1 MLLKLAVRNMRQS
14 LRDYAIYFITLLIA
28 VTVFYAFNSVG
39 DQQVMHDIAASNNA
53 NVIEFTGYMM
63 NIFSVIVALVLGFLV
78 IYANQLLITRRKREF
93 GIYLVLGM
101 RPGQVSRILLYETVF
116 IGLGSL
122 VLGLGLGI
130 LISQLLSFA
139 TAALFGVAM
148 PQYQFSFSPGAC
160 IATLACFIAIFIVV
174 AIFNVITVRRCKL
187 IDLIGAKAK
196 RQKIV
201 IRNPW
206 VCLVLFAISL
216 VLIGLAYWQLD
227 INGMTLMFDTEFQR
241 ATVLMLVGSLL
252 FFFSLSGFVIAVLTR
267 LRGVYLKRLRP
278 FTTRQVASKFNTSF
292 VSIWVV
298 CVLLFFAITTFA
310 TGLGL
315 IDAFTGDID
324 EANPYDASVIA
335 YDEEVVYENG
345 KGTKRPVDVD
355 ISQTNAYLQQHVANW
370 DTLVAA
376 SAQLDFYGLP
386 DMTYGKLMDAVNT
399 YLADSMSNTS
409 TLNQSVQVVGLT
421 QFNDMLALSDKQP
434 VTLSS
439 GEYLVTNSMSASEK
453 IADAVVAQHMPLPTP
468 AGDLAPASHVEK
480 VQLND
485 FDMLSNA
492 LTMVVPDDVIT
503 TLAQME
509 TPDSVYVN
517 IMYESRSNAEEAFV
531 DAVDAVDAP
540 GVSTVIT
547 RANGGP
553 GKRLA
558 RHDHL
563 PRDLHRSRAT
573 RRNRRRARD
582 PAALAHH
589 RLARP
594 LSLALETR
602 VRHVHAH
609 PLALRTG
616 RDLLRRTA
624 GPGRLPLR
632 MCHRRSLRIAFRG
645 ARTGPV
651 PLHRYG
657 GMSRRRHIRRL
668 HAHHLPD
675 QQGERQAGSLV
686 AKNETT
692 SLSNC
697 LIFNKQG

>member
-1 MLLKLAVRNMRQS
+1 MLLKLAVRNMRRS
-14 LRDYAIYFITLLIA
+14 LRDYAIYFVTLLIA

-174 AIFNVITVRRCKL
+174 AIFNVITVRRYKL

-509 TPDSVYVN
+509 TPDSAYVN

-531 DAVDAVDAP
+531 DAVDAP

-547 RANGGP
+547 RAQMVGQASGL
-553 GKRLA
+553 RVMITYLA
-558 RHDHL
+558 IYIGL
-563 PRDLHRSRAT
+563 VLLVAT
-573 RRNRRRARD
+573 
-582 PAALAHH
+582 AAVLAIQ
-589 RLARP
+589 L
-594 LSLALETR
+594 LSLTIDSLDRYRLLSKLGCDTSMLTR
-602 VRHVHAH
+602 SLFEQVVIYFVA
-609 PLALRTG
+609 PLALAVCHSACAIAVLSESLFAALG
-616 RDLLRRTA
+616 RDLFPSIVMAACLVVA
-624 GPGRLPLR
+624 
-632 MCHRRSLRIAFRG
+632 I
-645 ARTGPV
+645 
-651 PLHRYG
+651 YG
-657 GMSRRRHIRRL
+657 GYMLITYLTSRTSVK
-668 HAHHLPD
+668 
-675 QQGERQAGSLV
+675 QAVS
-686 AKNETT
+686 
-692 SLSNC
+692 
-697 LIFNKQG
+697 

>member
-1 MLLKLAVRNMRQS
+1 MLLKLAVRNMRRS
-14 LRDYAIYFITLLIA
+14 LRDYAIYFVTLLIA

-345 KGTKRPVDVD
+345 RGIKRPVDVD

-531 DAVDAVDAP
+531 DAVDAIDAP

-547 RANGGP
+547 RAQMVGQASGL
-553 GKRLA
+553 RVMITYLA
-558 RHDHL
+558 IYIGL
-563 PRDLHRSRAT
+563 VLLVAT
-573 RRNRRRARD
+573 
-582 PAALAHH
+582 AAVLAIQ
-589 RLARP
+589 L
-594 LSLALETR
+594 LSLTIDSLDRYRLLSKLGCDTSMLTR
-602 VRHVHAH
+602 SLFEQVVIYFVA
-609 PLALRTG
+609 PLALAVCHSACAIAVLSESLFAALG
-616 RDLLRRTA
+616 RDLFPSIVMAACLVVA
-624 GPGRLPLR
+624 
-632 MCHRRSLRIAFRG
+632 I
-645 ARTGPV
+645 
-651 PLHRYG
+651 YG
-657 GMSRRRHIRRL
+657 GYMLITYLTSR
-668 HAHHLPD
+668 ASVK
-675 QQGERQAGSLV
+675 QAVS
-686 AKNETT
+686 
-692 SLSNC
+692 
-697 LIFNKQG
+697 

>member
-1 MLLKLAVRNMRQS
+1 MLLKLAVRNMRRS
-14 LRDYAIYFITLLIA
+14 LRDYAIYFVTLLIA

-160 IATLACFIAIFIVV
+160 IATLACFIAVFIVV

-509 TPDSVYVN
+509 TPDSAYVN

-531 DAVDAVDAP
+531 DAVDAP

-547 RANGGP
+547 RAQMVGQASGL
-553 GKRLA
+553 RVMITYLA
-558 RHDHL
+558 IYIGL
-563 PRDLHRSRAT
+563 VLLVAT
-573 RRNRRRARD
+573 
-582 PAALAHH
+582 AAVLAIQ
-589 RLARP
+589 L
-594 LSLALETR
+594 LSLTIDSLDRYRLLSKLGCDTSMLTR
-602 VRHVHAH
+602 SLFEQVVIYFVA
-609 PLALRTG
+609 PLALAVCHSACAIAVLSESLFAALG
-616 RDLLRRTA
+616 RDLFPSIVMAACLVVA
-624 GPGRLPLR
+624 
-632 MCHRRSLRIAFRG
+632 I
-645 ARTGPV
+645 
-651 PLHRYG
+651 YG
-657 GMSRRRHIRRL
+657 GYMLITYLTSRTSVK
-668 HAHHLPD
+668 
-675 QQGERQAGSLV
+675 QAVS
-686 AKNETT
+686 
-692 SLSNC
+692 
-697 LIFNKQG
+697 

>member
-1 MLLKLAVRNMRQS
+1 MLLKLAVRNMRRS
-14 LRDYAIYFITLLIA
+14 LRDYAIYFVTLLIA

-160 IATLACFIAIFIVV
+160 IATLACFI

-453 IADAVVAQHMPLPTP
+453 IANAVVAQHMPLPTP

-547 RANGGP
+547 RAQMVGQASGL
-553 GKRLA
+553 RVMITYLA
-558 RHDHL
+558 IYIGL
-563 PRDLHRSRAT
+563 VLLVAT
-573 RRNRRRARD
+573 
-582 PAALAHH
+582 AAVLAIQ
-589 RLARP
+589 L
-594 LSLALETR
+594 LSLTIDSLDRYRLLSKLGCDTSMLTR
-602 VRHVHAH
+602 SLFEQVVIYFVA
-609 PLALRTG
+609 PLALAVCHSACAIAVLSESLFAALG
-616 RDLLRRTA
+616 RDLFPSIVMAACLVVA
-624 GPGRLPLR
+624 
-632 MCHRRSLRIAFRG
+632 I
-645 ARTGPV
+645 
-651 PLHRYG
+651 YG
-657 GMSRRRHIRRL
+657 GYMLITYLTSR
-668 HAHHLPD
+668 ASVK
-675 QQGERQAGSLV
+675 QAVS
-686 AKNETT
+686 
-692 SLSNC
+692 
-697 LIFNKQG
+697 

>member
-1 MLLKLAVRNMRQS
+1 MLLKLAVRNMRRS
-14 LRDYAIYFITLLIA
+14 LRDYAIYFVTLLIA

-439 GEYLVTNSMSASEK
+439 GEYLVTNSMPASEK

-509 TPDSVYVN
+509 TPDSAYVN

-531 DAVDAVDAP
+531 DAVDAP

-547 RANGGP
+547 RAQMVGQASGL
-553 GKRLA
+553 RVMITYLA
-558 RHDHL
+558 IYIGL
-563 PRDLHRSRAT
+563 VLLVAT
-573 RRNRRRARD
+573 
-582 PAALAHH
+582 AAVLAIQ
-589 RLARP
+589 L
-594 LSLALETR
+594 LSLTIDSLDRYRLLSKLGCDTSMLTR
-602 VRHVHAH
+602 SLFEQVVIYFVA
-609 PLALRTG
+609 PLALAVCHSACAIAVLSESLFAALG
-616 RDLLRRTA
+616 RDLFPSIVMAACLVVA
-624 GPGRLPLR
+624 
-632 MCHRRSLRIAFRG
+632 I
-645 ARTGPV
+645 
-651 PLHRYG
+651 YG
-657 GMSRRRHIRRL
+657 GYMLITYLTSRTSVK
-668 HAHHLPD
+668 
-675 QQGERQAGSLV
+675 QAVS
-686 AKNETT
+686 
-692 SLSNC
+692 
-697 LIFNKQG
+697 

>member
-1 MLLKLAVRNMRQS
+1 
-14 LRDYAIYFITLLIA
+14 
-28 VTVFYAFNSVG
+28 
-39 DQQVMHDIAASNNA
+39 
-53 NVIEFTGYMM
+53 
-63 NIFSVIVALVLGFLV
+63 
-78 IYANQLLITRRKREF
+78 
-93 GIYLVLGM
+93 
-101 RPGQVSRILLYETVF
+101 
-116 IGLGSL
+116 
-122 VLGLGLGI
+122 
-130 LISQLLSFA
+130 
-139 TAALFGVAM
+139 
-148 PQYQFSFSPGAC
+148 
-160 IATLACFIAIFIVV
+160 
-174 AIFNVITVRRCKL
+174 
-187 IDLIGAKAK
+187 
-196 RQKIV
+196 
-201 IRNPW
+201 
-206 VCLVLFAISL
+206 
-216 VLIGLAYWQLD
+216 
-227 INGMTLMFDTEFQR
+227 MTLMFDTEFQR

-547 RANGGP
+547 RAQMVGQASGL
-553 GKRLA
+553 RVMITYLA
-558 RHDHL
+558 IYIGL
-563 PRDLHRSRAT
+563 VLLVAT
-573 RRNRRRARD
+573 
-582 PAALAHH
+582 AAVLAIQ
-589 RLARP
+589 L
-594 LSLALETR
+594 LSLTIDSLDRYRLLSKLGCDTSMLTR
-602 VRHVHAH
+602 SLFEQVVIYFVA
-609 PLALRTG
+609 PLALAVCHSACAIAVLSESLFAALG
-616 RDLLRRTA
+616 RDLFPSIVMAACLVVA
-624 GPGRLPLR
+624 
-632 MCHRRSLRIAFRG
+632 I
-645 ARTGPV
+645 
-651 PLHRYG
+651 YG
-657 GMSRRRHIRRL
+657 GYMLITYLTSR
-668 HAHHLPD
+668 ASVK
-675 QQGERQAGSLV
+675 QAVS
-686 AKNETT
+686 
-692 SLSNC
+692 
-697 LIFNKQG
+697 

>member
-1 MLLKLAVRNMRQS
+1 MLLKLAVRNMRRS
-14 LRDYAIYFITLLIA
+14 LRDYAIYFVTLLIA

-345 KGTKRPVDVD
+345 RGTKRPVDVD

-386 DMTYGKLMDAVNT
+386 DMTYGKLM
-399 YLADSMSNTS
+399 DSMSNTS

-468 AGDLAPASHVEK
+468 AGNLAPASHVEK

-531 DAVDAVDAP
+531 DAVDAIDAP

-547 RANGGP
+547 RAQMVGQTSGL
-553 GKRLA
+553 RVMITYLA
-558 RHDHL
+558 IYIGL
-563 PRDLHRSRAT
+563 VLLVAT
-573 RRNRRRARD
+573 
-582 PAALAHH
+582 AAVLAIQ
-589 RLARP
+589 L
-594 LSLALETR
+594 LSLTIDSLDRYRLLSKLGRDTSMLTR
-602 VRHVHAH
+602 SLFEQVVIYFVA
-609 PLALRTG
+609 PLALAVCHSACAIAVLSESLFAALG
-616 RDLLRRTA
+616 RDLFPSIVMAACLVVA
-624 GPGRLPLR
+624 
-632 MCHRRSLRIAFRG
+632 I
-645 ARTGPV
+645 
-651 PLHRYG
+651 YG
-657 GMSRRRHIRRL
+657 GYMLITYLTSR
-668 HAHHLPD
+668 ASVK
-675 QQGERQAGSLV
+675 QAVS
-686 AKNETT
+686 
-692 SLSNC
+692 
-697 LIFNKQG
+697 

>member
-1 MLLKLAVRNMRQS
+1 MLLKLAVRNMRRS
-14 LRDYAIYFITLLIA
+14 LRDYAIYFVTLLIA

-315 IDAFTGDID
+315 IDAFTGNID

-531 DAVDAVDAP
+531 DAVDAP

-547 RANGGP
+547 RAQMVGQASGL
-553 GKRLA
+553 RVMITYLA
-558 RHDHL
+558 IYIGL
-563 PRDLHRSRAT
+563 VLLVAT
-573 RRNRRRARD
+573 
-582 PAALAHH
+582 AAVLAIQ
-589 RLARP
+589 L
-594 LSLALETR
+594 LSLTIDSLDRYRLLSKLGCDTSMLTR
-602 VRHVHAH
+602 SLFEQVVIYFVA
-609 PLALRTG
+609 PLALAVCHSACAIAVLSESLFAALG
-616 RDLLRRTA
+616 RDLFPSIVMAACLVVAIYSGYMLITY
-624 GPGRLPLR
+624 L
-632 MCHRRSLRIAFRG
+632 
-645 ARTGPV
+645 T
-651 PLHRYG
+651 
-657 GMSRRRHIRRL
+657 SR
-668 HAHHLPD
+668 ASVK
-675 QQGERQAGSLV
+675 QAVS
-686 AKNETT
+686 
-692 SLSNC
+692 
-697 LIFNKQG
+697 

>member
-1 MLLKLAVRNMRQS
+1 MLLKLAVRNMRRS

-468 AGDLAPASHVEK
+468 AGDLTPASHVEK

-531 DAVDAVDAP
+531 DAVDAP

-547 RANGGP
+547 RAQMVGQASGL
-553 GKRLA
+553 RVMITYLA
-558 RHDHL
+558 IYIGL
-563 PRDLHRSRAT
+563 VLLVAT
-573 RRNRRRARD
+573 
-582 PAALAHH
+582 AAVLAIQ
-589 RLARP
+589 L
-594 LSLALETR
+594 LSLTIDSLDRYRLLSKLGCDTSMLTR
-602 VRHVHAH
+602 SLFEQVVIYFVA
-609 PLALRTG
+609 PLALAVCHSACAIAVLSESLFAALG
-616 RDLLRRTA
+616 RDLFPSIVMAACLVVA
-624 GPGRLPLR
+624 
-632 MCHRRSLRIAFRG
+632 I
-645 ARTGPV
+645 
-651 PLHRYG
+651 YG
-657 GMSRRRHIRRL
+657 GYMLITYLTSRTSVK
-668 HAHHLPD
+668 
-675 QQGERQAGSLV
+675 QAVS
-686 AKNETT
+686 
-692 SLSNC
+692 
-697 LIFNKQG
+697 

>member
-1 MLLKLAVRNMRQS
+1 MLLKLAVRNMRRS
-14 LRDYAIYFITLLIA
+14 LRDYAIYFVTLLIA

-216 VLIGLAYWQLD
+216 ILIGLAYWQLD

-267 LRGVYLKRLRP
+267 LRGVYLRRLRP

-298 CVLLFFAITTFA
+298 C
-310 TGLGL
+310 
-315 IDAFTGDID
+315 GDID

-531 DAVDAVDAP
+531 DAVDAIDAP

-547 RANGGP
+547 RAQMVGQASGL
-553 GKRLA
+553 RVMITYLA
-558 RHDHL
+558 IYIGL
-563 PRDLHRSRAT
+563 VLLVAT
-573 RRNRRRARD
+573 
-582 PAALAHH
+582 AAVLAIQ
-589 RLARP
+589 L
-594 LSLALETR
+594 LSLTIDSLDRYRLLSKLGCDTSMLTR
-602 VRHVHAH
+602 SLFEQVVIYFVA
-609 PLALRTG
+609 PLALAVCHSACAITVLSESLFAALG
-616 RDLLRRTA
+616 RDLFPSIVMAACLVVA
-624 GPGRLPLR
+624 
-632 MCHRRSLRIAFRG
+632 I
-645 ARTGPV
+645 
-651 PLHRYG
+651 YG
-657 GMSRRRHIRRL
+657 GYMLITYLTSR
-668 HAHHLPD
+668 ASVK
-675 QQGERQAGSLV
+675 QAVS
-686 AKNETT
+686 
-692 SLSNC
+692 
-697 LIFNKQG
+697 

>member
-1 MLLKLAVRNMRQS
+1 MLLKLAVRNMRRS
-14 LRDYAIYFITLLIA
+14 LRDYAIYFVTLLIA

-376 SAQLDFYGLP
+376 SPQLDFYGLP

-439 GEYLVTNSMSASEK
+439 GEYLVTNSMPASEK

-509 TPDSVYVN
+509 TPDSAYVN

-531 DAVDAVDAP
+531 DAVDAP

-547 RANGGP
+547 RAQMVGQASGL
-553 GKRLA
+553 RVMITYLA
-558 RHDHL
+558 IYIGL
-563 PRDLHRSRAT
+563 VLLVAT
-573 RRNRRRARD
+573 
-582 PAALAHH
+582 AAVLAIQ
-589 RLARP
+589 L
-594 LSLALETR
+594 LSLTIDSLDRYRLLSKLGCDTSMLTR
-602 VRHVHAH
+602 SLFEQVVIYFVA
-609 PLALRTG
+609 PLALAVCHSACAIAVLSESLFAALG
-616 RDLLRRTA
+616 RDLFPSIVMAACLVVA
-624 GPGRLPLR
+624 
-632 MCHRRSLRIAFRG
+632 I
-645 ARTGPV
+645 
-651 PLHRYG
+651 YG
-657 GMSRRRHIRRL
+657 GYMLITYLTSRTSVK
-668 HAHHLPD
+668 
-675 QQGERQAGSLV
+675 QAVS
-686 AKNETT
+686 
-692 SLSNC
+692 
-697 LIFNKQG
+697 

>member
-1 MLLKLAVRNMRQS
+1 MLLKLAVRNMRRS
-14 LRDYAIYFITLLIA
+14 LRDYAIYFVTLLIA

-267 LRGVYLKRLRP
+267 LRDVYLKRLRP

-531 DAVDAVDAP
+531 DAVDAP

-547 RANGGP
+547 RAQMVGQASGL
-553 GKRLA
+553 RVMITYLA
-558 RHDHL
+558 IYIGL
-563 PRDLHRSRAT
+563 VLLVAT
-573 RRNRRRARD
+573 
-582 PAALAHH
+582 AAVLAIQ
-589 RLARP
+589 L
-594 LSLALETR
+594 LSLTIDSLDRYRLLSKLGCDTSMLTR
-602 VRHVHAH
+602 SLFEQVVIYFVA
-609 PLALRTG
+609 PLALAVCHSACAIAVLSESLFAALG
-616 RDLLRRTA
+616 RDLFPSIVMAACLVVA
-624 GPGRLPLR
+624 
-632 MCHRRSLRIAFRG
+632 I
-645 ARTGPV
+645 
-651 PLHRYG
+651 YG
-657 GMSRRRHIRRL
+657 GYMLITYLTSR
-668 HAHHLPD
+668 ASVK
-675 QQGERQAGSLV
+675 QAVS
-686 AKNETT
+686 
-692 SLSNC
+692 
-697 LIFNKQG
+697 

>member
-1 MLLKLAVRNMRQS
+1 MLLKLAVRNMRRS
-14 LRDYAIYFITLLIA
+14 LRDYAIYFVTLLIA

-160 IATLACFIAIFIVV
+160 IATLACFI

-531 DAVDAVDAP
+531 DAVDAIDAP

-547 RANGGP
+547 RAQMVGQASGL
-553 GKRLA
+553 RVMITYLA
-558 RHDHL
+558 IYIGL
-563 PRDLHRSRAT
+563 VLLVAT
-573 RRNRRRARD
+573 
-582 PAALAHH
+582 AAVLAIQ
-589 RLARP
+589 L
-594 LSLALETR
+594 LSLTIDSLDRYRLLSKLGCDTSMLTR
-602 VRHVHAH
+602 SLFEQVVIYFVA
-609 PLALRTG
+609 PLALAVCHSACAIAVLSESLFAALG
-616 RDLLRRTA
+616 RDLFPSIVMAACLVVA
-624 GPGRLPLR
+624 
-632 MCHRRSLRIAFRG
+632 I
-645 ARTGPV
+645 
-651 PLHRYG
+651 YG
-657 GMSRRRHIRRL
+657 GYMLITYLTSR
-668 HAHHLPD
+668 ASVK
-675 QQGERQAGSLV
+675 QAVS
-686 AKNETT
+686 
-692 SLSNC
+692 
-697 LIFNKQG
+697 

>member
-1 MLLKLAVRNMRQS
+1 MLLKLAVRNMRRS

-485 FDMLSNA
+485 FGMLSNA

-531 DAVDAVDAP
+531 DAVDAP

-547 RANGGP
+547 RAQMVGQASGL
-553 GKRLA
+553 RVMITYLA
-558 RHDHL
+558 IYIGL
-563 PRDLHRSRAT
+563 VLLVAT
-573 RRNRRRARD
+573 
-582 PAALAHH
+582 AAVLAIQ
-589 RLARP
+589 L
-594 LSLALETR
+594 LSLTIDSLDRYRLLSKLGCDTSMLTR
-602 VRHVHAH
+602 SLFEQVVIYFVA
-609 PLALRTG
+609 PLALAVCHSACAIAVLSESLFAALG
-616 RDLLRRTA
+616 RDLFPSIVMAACLVVA
-624 GPGRLPLR
+624 
-632 MCHRRSLRIAFRG
+632 I
-645 ARTGPV
+645 
-651 PLHRYG
+651 YG
-657 GMSRRRHIRRL
+657 GYMLITYLTSRTSVK
-668 HAHHLPD
+668 
-675 QQGERQAGSLV
+675 QAVS
-686 AKNETT
+686 
-692 SLSNC
+692 
-697 LIFNKQG
+697 

>member
-1 MLLKLAVRNMRQS
+1 MLLKLAVRNMRRS
-14 LRDYAIYFITLLIA
+14 LRDYAIYFVTLLIA
-28 VTVFYAFNSVG
+28 VTVLYAFNSVG

-116 IGLGSL
+116 TGLGSL

-531 DAVDAVDAP
+531 DAIDAP

-547 RANGGP
+547 RAQMVGQASGL
-553 GKRLA
+553 RVMITYLA
-558 RHDHL
+558 IYIGL
-563 PRDLHRSRAT
+563 VLLVAT
-573 RRNRRRARD
+573 
-582 PAALAHH
+582 AAVLAIQ
-589 RLARP
+589 L
-594 LSLALETR
+594 LSLTIDSLDRYRLLSKLGCDTSMLTR
-602 VRHVHAH
+602 SLFEQVVIYFVA
-609 PLALRTG
+609 PLALAVCHSACAIAVLSESLFAALG
-616 RDLLRRTA
+616 RDLFPSIVMAACLIVA
-624 GPGRLPLR
+624 
-632 MCHRRSLRIAFRG
+632 I
-645 ARTGPV
+645 
-651 PLHRYG
+651 YG
-657 GMSRRRHIRRL
+657 GYMLITYLTSR
-668 HAHHLPD
+668 ASVK
-675 QQGERQAGSLV
+675 QAVS
-686 AKNETT
+686 
-692 SLSNC
+692 
-697 LIFNKQG
+697 